1 MAKHICIR
9 IYDDGKVKV
18 TGEQENNEV
27 PGDSNVNI
35 GGKNLTFA
43 FWYKQNPTCVVVN
56 GHQY

>member
-18 TGEQENNEV
+18 TNEKEEGEIAGV
-27 PGDSNVNI
+27 SDINI

-43 FWYKQNPTCVVVN
+43 CWYKENPTCVIYN
-56 GHQY
+56 GKKY